1 MFRQKDNRRKNYFI
15 KKKFQ
20 GSFILK
26 FCALVVLG
34 LAISGFILYRF
45 SRGALTTTFVDS
57 RLSIVSTADYIL
69 PGLLASSLIT
79 IVLISIATA
88 LVVMYLSH
96 RIAGPLF
103 RFEKSAQE
111 VGKGDLTL
119 KVRLRSTDEIVKLTD
134 CFNEMTDNLKKHL
147 LEIKKKSEDLDGEID
162 KLTAP
167 GREKI
172 VLPEEIETA
181 LKELFGK
188 KKELDEAIGYFK
200 L

>member
-1 MFRQKDNRRKNYFI
+1 MFRRKDNRRKNYFI

-20 GSFILK
+20 GDFIFK

-34 LAISGFILYRF
+34 LVISGFILYRF
-45 SRGALTTTFVDS
+45 SRGTVTTTFVDS

-79 IVLISIATA
+79 IILISIAAA

-103 RFEKSAQE
+103 RFEKSTQE
-111 VGKGDLTL
+111 IGKGDLTL
-119 KVRLRSTDEIVKLTD
+119 KIKLRSTDEIAKLAD
-134 CFNEMTDNLKKHL
+134 CFNEMLDNLKQHL
-147 LEIKKKSEDLDGEID
+147 LEIKKKSEDLTAGID

-172 VLPEEIETA
+172 FPSGEIEA
-181 LKELFGK
+181 VLKELSEK